1 MTRLLYSHSRYGRR
15 LPLLALAAILIA
27 ALVWSLGSALADS
40 SSPSPASGK
49 KIILQVGWYENID
62 SLNPFI
68 GQQNVAYDVYRLN
81 YDFLVNYD
89 ADTLAPI
96 PGLATS
102 WSHSPDGKTWV
113 FKIRKGIRWQD
124 GQPLTA
130 NDVAFTFNYIIHNQM
145 TAYTNY
151 TQFIKDAVAL
161 DPWTVRFDCSRPKAG
176 ILQMWVPILPK
187 HIWGKISPA
196 DAQNKFQNP
205 TPVIGSGPFQV
216 VDWVKDQYVRVDAN
230 KGYWGGAP
238 KIDEI
243 LFRIYTNQETEAADL
258 RSGAIQYAD
267 VAPAQYRAFVNKPTW
282 TIHKATDDSFENMGI
297 DCYTLGPSTGNPVL
311 KDWRFRNALN
321 WAIDRRAIATIAYNG
336 AAVPATSFL
345 PSGYWKAPLDY
356 HWQPPA
362 SEAYTYDPTKAGR
375 LLDAAGYKEVNGVR
389 RDHNGKPIA
398 LRLWAVTEK
407 NQYVV
412 ASKLIAGYL
421 EKIGL
426 KVTLQTMDSGA
437 IDDKLYNT
445 SGTTFKPDFDLFVW
459 GWGGDYDPGFL
470 LSIFLTSQING
481 WSDSAWSD
489 PQYDRLFEQQA
500 SELDPQKRKAI
511 VWQMEQIIYQQSP
524 YVVLVYPQTLQVYD
538 TQHWQ
543 GWVRQPAGTGSVNNY
558 WTYREVAPREAAAEH
573 SAARWPAAV
582 VAGAAIIIALAAWRT
597 LRRRRKPVAEEV
609 S

>member
-113 FKIRKGIRWQD
+113 FKIRKDIRWQD

-130 NDVAFTFNYIIHNQM
+130 SDVAFTFNYIIHNQM

-205 TPVIGSGPFQV
+205 APVIGSGAFQV
-216 VDWVKDQYVRVDAN
+216 VDWVKDQYVRLDAN

-282 TIHKATDDSFENMGI
+282 TIHKATDDSFENMGV

-437 IDDKLYNT
+437 IDDKLYNNA
-445 SGTTFKPDFDLFVW
+445 GNTFKPDFDLFVW